1 MNDIV
6 FIHGAYHGTWCW
18 EENFLRIFKEKGY
31 KTHCPGLRT
40 SRKEEKK
47 NTLLEAYVENLFR
60 FVKTLERR
68 TVLVVHS
75 AYSIVVL
82 EYLKKYSETVES
94 VIFIS
99 PLPVRLEFPRVLL
112 SGIRQLM
119 LGQKKVF
126 FSDRLSNQIA
136 EEYLRKLGTEEGGF
150 TIETSKNHWKKKDKF
165 PVPALFTGSEN
176 DNCIKA
182 EWVRETAK
190 GLGCDCIIYEKLCH
204 DMMLDPAAVEVAGDI
219 LQFVEKVKGKEIEN
233 HGEART
239 VC

>member
-31 KTHCPGLRT
+31 KTHCPELRI

-60 FVKTLERR
+60 FVKTLDGR

-126 FSDRLSNQIA
+126 FSDRLSNQMA
-136 EEYLRKLGTEEGGF
+136 EEYLRKLGTEESGF
-150 TIETSKNHWKKKDKF
+150 TIETSKNHWKKNDKF
-165 PVPALFTGSEN
+165 PVPALFAGSEN
-176 DNCIKA
+176 DNCIKDK
-182 EWVRETAK
+182 WVRETAK

-219 LQFVEKVKGKEIEN
+219 VQFVEKLKGKEMEN
-233 HGEART
+233 RGEAGI